1 MNIDITS
8 YPDKDISRDT
18 DRDAGKDGNP
28 SKDIFYVTTPIYYV
42 NDVPHIGHAYTTVNA
57 DFLVRFHRLVGENVF
72 FLTGTD
78 EHGQKIAQ
86 TAEVNGVSPIEWAD
100 QMVPRWRD
108 VWERLEISYDDF
120 IRTTEE
126 RHTRPVQELVQRLYD
141 QGDIYLDT
149 YTGPYCVACEAF
161 YQPSEII
168 DNLCPIHERPVEWL
182 EEQNYFFRLS
192 AYADRLIELYQTHPE
207 FVEPEIRR
215 NEVFSFVKGGLQD
228 LSISRTSFSWGV
240 PIPWDPKH
248 VMYVWIDALQNYTT
262 AVGHG
267 RDPERFART
276 WPADLHLIGKDIL
289 RQHAVIWPAMLM
301 AAGLDLP
308 KTVFAHGFLTVG
320 GKKMSKTNL
329 TGISPHTLVDT
340 FGSDGYRYHFLREG
354 TFGQDG
360 AFSWEAM
367 AARYN
372 ADLANDLGNLVSRS
386 LAMTTKNFDAV
397 VPHPGE
403 PTQLEEDLRA
413 AATRAAAEME
423 ARVRKLDPAGALA
436 AVFDFVRAVNHYI
449 DDTAPWKLAKEP
461 DQRERLATVL
471 QGVCE
476 AIRQISILIS
486 PAMPSASRRIRE
498 QLGIDPVDERPLSE
512 SLPAGTSLVGKKV
525 TKGTSIFPR
534 VEVEKTD

>member
-1 MNIDITS
+1 MTIDITS
-8 YPDKDISRDT
+8 NSDKDALADANIDA
-18 DRDAGKDGNP
+18 DIDAGPAKRV
-28 SKDIFYVTTPIYYV
+28 FYVTTPIYYV

-57 DFLVRFHRLVGENVF
+57 DFLVRFHRLAGEQVF

-78 EHGQKIAQ
+78 EHGQKVAQ
-86 TAEVNGVSPIEWAD
+86 TAEASGLTPIEWCD
-100 QMVPRWRD
+100 QMVPRWRE

-120 IRTTEE
+120 IRTTQK
-126 RHTRPVQELVQRLYD
+126 RHTEPVQKLVQQLHD
-141 QGDIYLDT
+141 QGDIYLAT

-161 YQPSEII
+161 YQPSEIV
-168 DNLCPIHERPVEWL
+168 DGLCPIHERPVEWL

-192 AYADRLIELYQTHPE
+192 GYAERLLELYETRPE
-207 FVEPEIRR
+207 FVQPEIRR
-215 NEVFSFVKGGLQD
+215 NEVVSFVKGGLQD

-262 AVGHG
+262 AVGQG
-267 RDPERFART
+267 RDPERFSRI
-276 WPADLHLIGKDIL
+276 WPADIHLIGKDIL
-289 RQHAVIWPAMLM
+289 RQHAVIWPALLM
-301 AAGLDLP
+301 AAGLPLP
-308 KTVFAHGFLTVG
+308 RQVFAHGYLTVG

-367 AARYN
+367 TARYN

-386 LAMTTKNFDAV
+386 LALTTKNFGAV
-397 VPHPGE
+397 VPAPGE
-403 PTQLEEDLRA
+403 LTPLEKELHA
-413 AATRAAAEME
+413 AADRAAAEMD

-436 AVFDFVRAVNHYI
+436 AAFEFVRAVNHYI
-449 DDTAPWKLAKEP
+449 DDTAPWKLAKDP
-461 DQRERLATVL
+461 DQRDRLATVL
-471 QGVCE
+471 HTVSE
-476 AIRQISILIS
+476 AIRQITILIS
-486 PAMPSASRRIRE
+486 PAMPAASRRIRE
-498 QLGIDPVDERPLSE
+498 QLGVEPIDARPLAE
-512 SLPAGTSLVGKKV
+512 SMPAGTTLVGTRV
-525 TKGTSIFPR
+525 TKGPSIFPR